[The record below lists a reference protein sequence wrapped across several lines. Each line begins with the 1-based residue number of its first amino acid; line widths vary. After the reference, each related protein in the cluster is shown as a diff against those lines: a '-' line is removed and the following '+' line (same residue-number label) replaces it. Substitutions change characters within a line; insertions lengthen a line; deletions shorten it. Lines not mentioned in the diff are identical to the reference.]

1 VPAAGKPTVALYD
14 TPAGNEPFVA
24 HPSLGN
30 TSISRS
36 VTASVSCCAPPVPV
50 FPPSCIPT
58 VSTMS
63 AVSPAALVYRKPPAV
78 INALMS
84 DTVPVR
90 VTTLA
95 EPPTVIPDPLMA
107 DKVPLGTENVAVT
120 FAAPASGSAK
130 LIPLRAVAR
139 PSTNLMIAGRVTD
152 GAVFTASMLTVRVA
166 EALVLVPSFTA
177 KLTVLA
183 DVFGAAEVSLYVTDR
198 NAACH
203 CAKVAVA
210 PDEVSVSTPVTAS

>member
-1 VPAAGKPTVALYD
+1 RLADPLALL
-14 TPAGNEPFVA
+14 P
-24 HPSLGN
+24 
-30 TSISRS
+30 
-36 VTASVSCCAPPVPV
+36 C
-50 FPPSCIPT
+50 PPS
-58 VSTMS
+58 
-63 AVSPAALVYRKPPAV
+63 AGQ
-78 INALMS
+78 
-84 DTVPVR
+84 
-90 VTTLA
+90 
-95 EPPTVIPDPLMA
+95 
-107 DKVPLGTENVAVT
+107 VPLGTENVAVT
-120 FAAPASGSAK
+120 FAAPAWGSAR

-152 GAVFTASMLTVRVA
+152 GALFPASMLTVRVA